1 MKSSRKT
8 GLASAE
14 RAGFLNG
21 SGSVAVIDTAH
32 YGACLRSSGVGDF
45 VFLDSPSSGCLFL
58 AERDVAIDESS
69 GDVL

>member
-1 MKSSRKT
+1 MESSQKT

-21 SGSVAVIDTAH
+21 SGSVAVIGTAH
-32 YGACLRSSGVGDF
+32 YGACVRSSGVGDF
-45 VFLDSPSSGCLFL
+45 AFLDSPSSGWLFPS
-58 AERDVAIDESS
+58 ERDVAIDEWS